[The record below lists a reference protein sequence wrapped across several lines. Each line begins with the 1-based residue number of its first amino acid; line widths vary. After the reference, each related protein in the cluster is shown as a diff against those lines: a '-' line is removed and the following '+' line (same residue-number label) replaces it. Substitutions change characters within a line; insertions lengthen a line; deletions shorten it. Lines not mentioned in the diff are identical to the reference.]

1 MYLVIPTI
9 KGYEVALEMLQKSI
23 PVAWRSK
30 IIYVYQKESEDS
42 IKQEDDGCITVQ
54 LKRNIYEYANWIAA
68 QMVLDHELAKPDEWF
83 LFLHDTCKFGPRS
96 QDLIEKLLAKL
107 NVSTT
112 NLMWMSLNGQ
122 ANICLIRQP
131 MIAYGYEVYKNV
143 MKMTKEEA
151 VQYEWKWLTQ
161 PSPLCPKLWPNGQ
174 TAVPEV
180 CQLMGYRPIYGPNLR
195 SVGYFHAI
203 DLEKYYYEMR
213 EGRPHIEAP

>member
-9 KGYEVALEMLQKSI
+9 KGYEVALQMLQESI
-23 PVAWRSK
+23 PLAWKCK

-42 IKQEDDGCITVQ
+42 IKQEENGCITVK

-68 QMVLDHELAKPDEWF
+68 QMCLDAKLVSSDEWF
-83 LFLHDTCKFGPRS
+83 LFLHDTCKFGLKS
-96 QDLIEKLLAKL
+96 QELIEKLLAKL

-112 NLMWMSLNGQ
+112 NLMWLSLNGQ
-122 ANICLIRQP
+122 ANICLIRKQ
-131 MIAYGYEVYKNV
+131 MVSYGYEVYKPV

-161 PSPLCPKLWPNGQ
+161 PSPLCPKLWPNGG

-180 CQLMGYRPIYGPNLR
+180 CELMGDRPIYGPNLR

-203 DLEKYYYEMR
+203 DLEKYYYELR
-213 EGRPHIEAP
+213 EGRAHIQAP

>member
-9 KGYEVALEMLQKSI
+9 KGYEVALKMLQESI

-42 IKQEDDGCITVQ
+42 IQEENGWITVK

-68 QMVLDHELAKPDEWF
+68 QMCIDAKLIKSDEWF
-83 LFLHDTCKFGPRS
+83 LFLHDTCKFGARS
-96 QDLIEKLLAKL
+96 QDLIEKILAKL
-107 NVSTT
+107 VVSNTT
-112 NLMWMSLNGQ
+112 LFWLSRNGQ

-131 MIAYGYEVYKNV
+131 MIAYGYNLYKSIDR
-143 MKMTKEEA
+143 MTKEEA
-151 VQYEWKWLTQ
+151 VQYEWKWLKQ

-174 TAVPEV
+174 AAVREA
-180 CQLMGYRPIYGPNLR
+180 CELKGDRPIYGPNLR

-203 DLEKYYYEMR
+203 DLEKYYYELR
-213 EGRPHIEAP
+213 EGRTHIEAP

>member
-9 KGYEVALEMLQKSI
+9 KGYEVALKMLQESI

-42 IKQEDDGCITVQ
+42 IQEENGCITVK

-68 QMVLDHELAKPDEWF
+68 QMCIDAKLVKSDEWF

-96 QDLIEKLLAKL
+96 QDLIEKILGKLA
-107 NVSTT
+107 VSNTT
-112 NLMWMSLNGQ
+112 LFWLSRNGQ

-131 MIAYGYEVYKNV
+131 MIAYGYDLYKSIDR
-143 MKMTKEEA
+143 MTKEEA
-151 VQYEWKWLTQ
+151 VQYEWKWLKQ

-174 TAVPEV
+174 AAVREV
-180 CQLMGYRPIYGPNLR
+180 CELKGDRPIYGPNLR

-203 DLEKYYYEMR
+203 DLEKYYYELR
-213 EGRPHIEAP
+213 EGRAHIEAP

>member
-9 KGYEVALEMLQKSI
+9 KGYEVALKMLQESI
-23 PVAWRSK
+23 PSAWRSK

-42 IKQEDDGCITVQ
+42 IKQEENGCITVK

-68 QMVLDHELAKPDEWF
+68 QMCLDAELVEPDTVF
-83 LFLHDTCKFGPRS
+83 LFLHDTCKFGPHS
-96 QDLIEKLLAKL
+96 QGLAEKL
-107 NVSTT
+107 VE
-112 NLMWMSLNGQ
+112 NLKISDTPMMWLSLNGQ

-131 MIAYGYEVYKNV
+131 MIAYGYTLYKSIDQ
-143 MKMTKEEA
+143 MTKEEA
-151 VQYEWKWLTQ
+151 VRYEWKWVIE

-174 TAVPEV
+174 TAVPET
-180 CQLMGYRPIYGPNLR
+180 CDLMGDRPVYGQHMR